1 MKTKRNLIQL
11 CLLCAALLPAVAQA
25 QFTFTTNS
33 GAITITG
40 YNPGSGGDVTIPS
53 MTNGWPV
60 TSIGNMAFYYCT
72 NLTSVTIPNSVTSI
86 GSEAFYYCT
95 SLTSVTIPNSVT
107 NIGSYT
113 FQYCS
118 GLTNLTIGTSVT
130 SVGSYAFIWCTNL
143 TSMTIPNSVTNIG
156 SYAFYGCFGLKT
168 VCFLGNAPGAGTDST
183 VFDGDNA
190 ATVYYLPGTTG
201 WGLTF
206 DGLPTALWFLPN
218 PLILNHSPGFGVQTH
233 QFGFTISWATNIS
246 VVVEGCTNLVHPVWT
261 PVTTNALV
269 NGTNYF
275 SDPQWTNYSARFY
288 RLRSP

>member
-25 QFTFTTNS
+25 QFTFTTNN
-33 GAITITG
+33 GAITITHFTG
-40 YNPGSGGDVTIPS
+40 YGGAVTIPS

-60 TSIGNMAFYYCT
+60 TSIGSNAFYDCHDLTSVTIPNSVT
-72 NLTSVTIPNSVTSI
+72 NIGSAAFAQCYGLTSVTIPNSVTSI
-86 GSEAFYYCT
+86 GSYAFDWC
-95 SLTSVTIPNSVT
+95 I
-107 NIGSYT
+107 
-113 FQYCS
+113 

-130 SVGSYAFIWCTNL
+130 SIGSSAFSRCSGL
-143 TSMTIPNSVTNIG
+143 TSVTVPNSVTSIG
-156 SYAFYGCFGLKT
+156 NNAFHYCSGLKT
-168 VCFLGNAPGAGTDST
+168 VCFLGNAPGAGIDST

-206 DGLPTALWFLPN
+206 DGLPTALWFVPN
-218 PLILNHSPGFGVQTH
+218 PLILNNTPGFGVQTN

-246 VVVEGCTNLVHPVWT
+246 VVVEGCTNLVNPVWT

-275 SDPQWTNYSARFY
+275 SDSKWTNYPARFY